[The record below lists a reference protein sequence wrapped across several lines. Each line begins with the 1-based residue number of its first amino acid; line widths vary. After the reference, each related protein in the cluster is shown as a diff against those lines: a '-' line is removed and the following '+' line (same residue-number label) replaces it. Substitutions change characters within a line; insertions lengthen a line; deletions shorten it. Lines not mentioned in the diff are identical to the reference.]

1 MAVTLAGRLRTQSG
15 ECARL
20 GSPLYA
26 ELLARAAEDVEA
38 GGVVAEAFA
47 GRERL
52 EGSFLP
58 AERLPVLALADGHG
72 PPVRWWPEGPVA
84 LSPPPR

>member
-1 MAVTLAGRLRTQSG
+1 
-15 ECARL
+15 
-20 GSPLYA
+20 
-26 ELLARAAEDVEA
+26 
-38 GGVVAEAFA
+38 VVAEAFA

-52 EGSFLP
+52 EGAFLP

>member
-26 ELLARAAEDVEA
+26 ELFARAAEDVEA
-38 GGVVAEAFA
+38 GGELHWP
-47 GRERL
+47 GW
-52 EGSFLP
+52 
-58 AERLPVLALADGHG
+58 
-72 PPVRWWPEGPVA
+72 RWSRGA
-84 LSPPPR
+84 

>member
-1 MAVTLAGRLRTQSG
+1 MAVTLAARLRTQSG

-20 GSPLYA
+20 ALESRRVTDRYLF
-26 ELLARAAEDVEA
+26 ELRLA
-38 GGVVAEAFA
+38 
-47 GRERL
+47 
-52 EGSFLP
+52 GSFLP

>member
-1 MAVTLAGRLRTQSG
+1 LAWLALESRRVTDRYLF
-15 ECARL
+15 
-20 GSPLYA
+20 
-26 ELLARAAEDVEA
+26 EL
-38 GGVVAEAFA
+38 
-47 GRERL
+47 RL